1 MLTKSTYG
9 YHFTV
14 DVNQTTLLY
23 TLNSY
28 SDMYFSIKLGTKVIY
43 INSGEMEKQKTTK
56 IVEHDTSGMTAGKS
70 EEMKQEIFPP

>member
-9 YHFTV
+9 YYFTV

-43 INSGEMEKQKTTK
+43 IQWRNGK
-56 IVEHDTSGMTAGKS
+56 IEDS
-70 EEMKQEIFPP
+70 